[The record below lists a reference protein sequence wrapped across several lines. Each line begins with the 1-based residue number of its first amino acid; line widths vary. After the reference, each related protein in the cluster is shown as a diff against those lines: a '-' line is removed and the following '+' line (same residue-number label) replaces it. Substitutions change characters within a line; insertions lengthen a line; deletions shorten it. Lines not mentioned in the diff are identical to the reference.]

1 MTTDISSTQNVET
14 DNTKLNALAWVTILI
29 LAVPQ
34 IIYRL
39 FVPSIPGEPT
49 YSISLACAQAVVLL
63 ALWVVTWVWS
73 PVKSLR
79 GFILVPL
86 AICIG
91 VFLVIPLIKET
102 SVWSNWWQQ
111 ASWGAS
117 LVVGTLMVHIV
128 QIALLA
134 LTLIGS
140 GIGLRELFLVRGNLR
155 APGRPTRL
163 LMMKEPEPW
172 TIIFRNFIVVYIIIL
187 LVYWG
192 MQVIAVSP
200 QISQVFIY
208 LPAIVIAA
216 AVNAFGEEF
225 EFRSMPLARLELVF
239 GPGQTIIMAAVMFG
253 LMHYFGDPGGP
264 IGVLLTG
271 YLGWIAA
278 KSMIETRGMVWA
290 FVIHFVGDFF
300 IYCFWA
306 MLV

>member
-1 MTTDISSTQNVET
+1 MNTNQQEIKPPNTQLKV
-14 DNTKLNALAWVTILI
+14 LAWGAILI
-29 LAVPQ
+29 VSVPQ

-39 FVPSIPGEPT
+39 LVPIVPGEPT
-49 YSISLACAQAVVLL
+49 YSIWLAYVQVFVLA
-63 ALWVVTWVWS
+63 ALWVVTWVW
-73 PVKSLR
+73 PPMKSLR
-79 GFILVPL
+79 GFILVPI
-86 AICIG
+86 AICIST
-91 VFLVIPLIKET
+91 FILIPSLTET
-102 SVWSNWWQQ
+102 SIWSSWRQG
-111 ASWGAS
+111 ASWGVS
-117 LVVGTLMVHIV
+117 LVVSTLMVHLV
-128 QIALLA
+128 MIAPLA
-134 LTLIGS
+134 LTLLGS
-140 GIGLRELFLVRGNLR
+140 GIGRRELFLIRGNLR

-192 MQVIAVSP
+192 MQVIFVSP
-200 QISQVFIY
+200 RISQVIIY
-208 LPAIVIAA
+208 LPAILIAA

-225 EFRSMPLARLELVF
+225 EFRSMPLVRLEPVF
-239 GPGQTIIMAAVMFG
+239 GPGQAIIMAAVMFG

-278 KSMIETRGMVWA
+278 KSMIETRGFVMA

-306 MLV
+306 MLA